1 MTRRCHDFCLLLS
14 SQAIRVTLD
23 LSLFCHSCPLGH
35 KWFGAA
41 KYWSQHLFPCFWL
54 CLRPGTPT
62 LVHKT
67 LINVPEYGAPGQH
80 DQAQPAPSHQDAEI
94 SKFSSFCQIR
104 LHTICSLDTN
114 DRFLSALWH
123 FGHRES
129 FQGKGFWDHS
139 QPYHPPP
146 FTSVVVPKEGGVVD
160 GLQAVTIVPVV
171 CRLGRALL
179 LLLGL

>member
-1 MTRRCHDFCLLLS
+1 MVWNRQILVSAFIYLFLAMFKTTNPDFGP
-14 SQAIRVTLD
+14 QNA
-23 LSLFCHSCPLGH
+23 
-35 KWFGAA
+35 
-41 KYWSQHLFPCFWL
+41 
-54 CLRPGTPT
+54 
-62 LVHKT
+62 
-67 LINVPEYGAPGQH
+67 NVPEYGVPGQH

-160 GLQAVTIVPVV
+160 GLQAVTVVPVV

-179 LLLGL
+179 LPLGL